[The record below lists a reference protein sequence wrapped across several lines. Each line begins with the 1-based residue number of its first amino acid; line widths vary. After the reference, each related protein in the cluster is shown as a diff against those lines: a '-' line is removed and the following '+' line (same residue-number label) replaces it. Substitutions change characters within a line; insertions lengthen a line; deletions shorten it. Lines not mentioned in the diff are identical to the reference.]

1 MSIIGSVPS
10 HALYGVPV
18 YGTLPAGQIAGS
30 QPAPPSGPYLGRGN
44 KCSAEMDSCEGFR
57 TKNSEYCAGHG
68 RSLAKQAPI
77 EPLAE
82 VSDGV

>member
-18 YGTLPAGQIAGS
+18 YGTLPAGQMAGS
-30 QPAPPSGPYLGRGN
+30 ALAAPSGPYLGRGN
-44 KCSAEMDSCEGFR
+44 KCSAENDSCEGFR
-57 TKNSEYCAGHG
+57 TKGSEYCAGHG
-68 RSLAKQAPI
+68 RRLAKQETVA
-77 EPLAE
+77 LAE